1 MDITPIGTGDKDQC
15 QSELSEVMTSHSAV
29 GPAERHDKAKKNRSF
44 LFQGYS
50 ESVSQRIWPT
60 KKAIILAGETCFLDV
75 GCLIPIIPPLKEPCT
90 RSKSYPPGQSA
101 NSRKLTLSCQGSER
115 LLPRRPRI
123 NEEQQ
128 SVPSS
133 TAKTVSS
140 EGIPKRIVR
149 RSLSVEP
156 ALLSVARKRYLKYQ
170 GLSTCQLPNPG
181 GLARQRS
188 PVTASKS
195 SSHDDFKEGG
205 HRKLISISEL
215 PKSDGCRKIFLR
227 AHLNP
232 RASQAENE
240 ELEDWKRRF
249 YEERGTEVYKSENVP
264 EQTPRLQN
272 HQFGNNSMNCIPG
285 DIDIYRQF
293 YAEVFQVLETNQAI
307 HNTKAVVPAVKKY
320 PSAFIQ
326 STNTVV
332 ADSKTSARKTSE
344 VPSSC
349 LKKEEPN
356 GGLPDFIG
364 DSEKRKAVESSFEKE
379 NVSREAISTSEFPIQ
394 SGELPKGAANETARK
409 DCSSAK
415 AGSYQNGMLKCYQGT
430 EYQPEEEVH
439 PSSHPKPEI
448 NGDLTT
454 PSEFPIQSGE
464 LPKGSENETARKGC
478 SSAKAETASFKRNN
492 NPGKYQNGILEYCQE
507 TEYNPEEQVRSSSH
521 PKPEIN
527 GNRVAPSGGS
537 DLLLIKKVNRRRHLF
552 LASRQKQAVPS
563 NEQKD
568 EVHIRSTSEASEDQ
582 KMTRD
587 VTKSEL
593 QTLISNMALGSPLEE
608 HTGKFPSSV
617 TQKEKTL
624 DSLCEKHIGKI
635 NSSVTQ
641 EDSCWKENDFRLE
654 YQQSCSHLKERTGEE
669 EGQLKDREKIAKANL
684 SLRDKESSCMKND
697 FPRKGRKSLSPL
709 KERAEGQEKTLH
721 CASVLNVNGNQ
732 SSECTDIDDDVFL
745 AVVNKQALSVLPE
758 CKRNLGN
765 DNGEKHNKA
774 KSHSQTARERREAIC
789 YPPLPTD
796 ILPGNIGKDSR
807 FFNYERTP
815 IIENR
820 KNENNTQVTNHYSM
834 IRNRR
839 EGTCNSNVS
848 PEEER
853 FLRVIRKRF

>member
-1 MDITPIGTGDKDQC
+1 
-15 QSELSEVMTSHSAV
+15 MTSHSAV

-44 LFQGYS
+44 SFQGYS

-128 SVPSS
+128 GVPSS
-133 TAKTVSS
+133 TTKTVSS
-140 EGIPKRIVR
+140 EGIPKRIVK

-195 SSHDDFKEGG
+195 SSRDDFNKGE

-215 PKSDGCRKIFLR
+215 PKSNAYRKIFLR

-249 YEERGTEVYKSENVP
+249 YGERGTEVYKSENVP
-264 EQTPRLQN
+264 EQTPRSQN
-272 HQFGNNSMNCIPG
+272 HQLGNNSMNCIQG
-285 DIDIYRQF
+285 DVDSYREF
-293 YAEVFQVLETNQAI
+293 FAEVFHVLETNQAI
-307 HNTKAVVPAVKKY
+307 YNTNAVKKY
-320 PSAFIQ
+320 PSAAIQ

-332 ADSKTSARKTSE
+332 ADSKTSSPVYTGGRKTSE
-344 VPSSC
+344 VSSSC

-356 GGLPDFIG
+356 GGFPVFIG
-364 DSEKRKAVESSFEKE
+364 DSEKRKAVESPFEEK
-379 NVSREAISTSEFPIQ
+379 NVSKEAISTLEFPIQ
-394 SGELPKGAANETARK
+394 SGELPKGAANETARE
-409 DCSSAK
+409 DCSYAK
-415 AGSYQNGMLKCYQGT
+415 AGKYQNGTLKCYQGT

-439 PSSHPKPEI
+439 SSSHPKPEI

-478 SSAKAETASFKRNN
+478 SSAKAKTASAKRNN

-507 TEYNPEEQVRSSSH
+507 TDYNPGEEFRSSSH
-521 PKPEIN
+521 PKPEISR
-527 GNRVAPSGGS
+527 NRMTPIGGS

-552 LASRQKQAVPS
+552 RESRQKQAVQS
-563 NEQKD
+563 NEQKHED
-568 EVHIRSTSEASEDQ
+568 HSRSTSEASEDQ
-582 KMTRD
+582 KMTGD
-587 VTKSEL
+587 ITESEL
-593 QTLISNMALGSPLEE
+593 QTLISNMALDSPLEE
-608 HTGKFPSSV
+608 HTGKFPPSV

-624 DSLCEKHIGKI
+624 ESPREKHIGKI
-635 NSSVTQ
+635 KCSVKQ
-641 EDSCWKENDFRLE
+641 EDSCWKENDFPLE
-654 YQQSCSHLKERTGEE
+654 YQQSCNHLKERTGEK

-684 SLRDKESSCMKND
+684 SVRDKESCCMKND
-697 FPRKGRKSLSPL
+697 FPRKRRMSLSHL
-709 KERAEGQEKTLH
+709 EERAEGQEKTLQ
-721 CASVLNVNGNQ
+721 CASVLNINGNQ
-732 SSECTDIDDDVFL
+732 SSQCTDIGDDVFL
-745 AVVNKQALSVLPE
+745 VDVNKQALSVLPE
-758 CKRNLGN
+758 CKRHLGT
-765 DNGEKHNKA
+765 DHGEKHNKA
-774 KSHSQTARERREAIC
+774 KSHSQSARDRREAIC

-796 ILPGNIGKDSR
+796 TLPGNISKDSR
-807 FFNYERTP
+807 FFNYERTS

-820 KNENNTQVTNHYSM
+820 KNENNAQVTNHYSM